1 MKNSFNNANMWQKSM
16 IQQILEHNA
25 VLDSFKKTLES
36 LSSQYNINDNVF
48 GIIHGLPSEIH
59 NGYFVIEHE
68 CEDLQSAIKE
78 MNGDLTK
85 CIRIVENNKYQVG
98 SWNKSI
104 LECATDKT
112 IIDIENQIQLER

>member
-36 LSSQYNINDNVF
+36 LSSQYNISDNIF

-68 CEDLQSAIKE
+68 CEDLQYLVSI
-78 MNGDLTK
+78 TK
-85 CIRIVENNKYQVG
+85 IVINECESKYE
-98 SWNKSI
+98 KPI
-104 LECATDKT
+104 IMT
-112 IIDIENQIQLER
+112 IPTHSGYHIITHPFN